1 MKKGGKKV
9 AKAVVTVEGLVEQ
22 GNNALSKLQP
32 ELAVKFFQRARA
44 ISPDDTNVLDALA
57 DVHLQLGDQEEAL
70 ELLLMSTSLAPEAN
84 PFKWLYLAQLQ
95 DGLDAVAT
103 YSKAISILEALLQ
116 AESGDTDVS
125 HAVSTSRYRKI
136 QRSKLFKC

>member
-1 MKKGGKKV
+1 MPSSSDHHIIDLSQLTTLLTDCHFATNGLLACLQRRKIQTNNSTAAKMKKGGKKV

-57 DVHLQLGDQEEAL
+57 DVHFSSEIKRK
-70 ELLLMSTSLAPEAN
+70 LLS
-84 PFKWLYLAQLQ
+84 Y
-95 DGLDAVAT
+95 
-103 YSKAISILEALLQ
+103 Y
-116 AESGDTDVS
+116 
-125 HAVSTSRYRKI
+125 
-136 QRSKLFKC
+136 